1 MSTLGNL
8 VRLARDVMLVSLG
21 KYGQYVVT
29 LVTVPLC
36 ARLLGVEG
44 TGLLA
49 VATAAYFFGS
59 IFVDWGLTQILAA
72 RTGRGTPANS
82 IRAAYAKLR
91 GISFTLITLGLAIA
105 LLSSAPPLLVM
116 VALGLFAGGVSSLG
130 EEWILIGRGQ
140 FARIAGI
147 QMTGRI
153 VYLVSLVLLL
163 PMVRQPWLPMTLLAA
178 GNLVSATLSWIAVRA
193 TDFDGSRDTSVRT
206 LLRDGRSPAVARLL
220 AAGYGQGS
228 SVYFSLVVAIPALG
242 LFSAADKLTR
252 AAGSA
257 LDAFGLA
264 LLPRMS
270 KSMSVQERFWA
281 SARKAT
287 WAAFCLGLL
296 VAACLFLA
304 APLVIWVLYGD
315 GFGEAIGLLQVLV
328 WLLPASATSSMLST
342 SVLYV
347 VEDSKGI
354 LGGAVLGTGLGGVAL
369 LMTGL
374 SGGDVVVMV
383 ISVAAVEWLVMSFII
398 LRVRYL
404 RINGRMAT
412 MSTREPAST

>member
-49 VATAAYFFGS
+49 VSTAAYFFGS

-72 RTGRGTPANS
+72 RTGRGTPASS

-91 GISFTLITLGLAIA
+91 AISFSLISLGLAIA

-193 TDFDGSRDTSVRT
+193 TDFDGSSDTSVRT

-374 SGGDVVVMV
+374 SGGDAVVMV
-383 ISVAAVEWLVMSFII
+383 ISVAAVEWLVMSFNI